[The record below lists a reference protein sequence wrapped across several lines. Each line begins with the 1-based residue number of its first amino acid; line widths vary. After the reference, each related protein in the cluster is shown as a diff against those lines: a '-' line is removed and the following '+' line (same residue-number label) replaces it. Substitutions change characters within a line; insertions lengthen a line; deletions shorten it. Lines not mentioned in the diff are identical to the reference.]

1 MEPFSLRCFVAV
13 ARLGSFSRAAV
24 ELYRTQPAISL
35 QVRKLEREL
44 GRPLFDRA
52 RRAPVMTEAGTA
64 LYAAARDLLE
74 RLDRLPEQVA
84 SLGAQPAG
92 MLTIASNLS
101 LISHFLPDVLR
112 DFHRSFPNVR
122 LRLLNRTSRGIE
134 RSIEEGEADLGV
146 GFLVEDRPVISVVVV
161 FKSPLVLVTART
173 SKVLPDAEKRVA
185 SLDKVLQGPVVHF
198 EEGVELRRFLER
210 TLTTGRSLQPVIELP
225 SIESILQFVN
235 DGFGSTIL
243 PAFAISD
250 LWRKKLVIREVG
262 RAIAPLEVRACTSRN
277 RTLSRAAAAFL
288 DLTCQAGKNIDMRRT
303 RRGQQREAAERRRA

>member
-13 ARLGSFSRAAV
+13 ARLGSFSRAAI
-24 ELYRTQPAISL
+24 ELYRTQPAVSL
-35 QVRKLEREL
+35 QVRKLEKEL

-52 RRAPVMTEAGTA
+52 RRAPVMTEAGKA
-64 LYAAARDLLE
+64 LYGAARDLLE

-84 SLGAQPAG
+84 SSEAEPAG
-92 MLTIASNLS
+92 TLTIASNLS
-101 LISHFLPDVLR
+101 LISHFLPGVLR
-112 DFHRSFPNVR
+112 DFHGRFPNVR
-122 LRLLNRTSRGIE
+122 LRLLNSTSRGME

-146 GFLVEDRPVISVVVV
+146 GFLIEDRPGIKVVVV
-161 FKSPLVLVTART
+161 FKSPLVLVTSRT
-173 SKVLPDAEKRVA
+173 SKVLPHAEKKVA
-185 SLDKVLQGPVVHF
+185 SLDKVLRGPVVHF

-235 DGFGSTIL
+235 YGFGSTIL

-250 LWRKKLVIREVG
+250 QWRKKLVIREIS
-262 RAIAPLEVRACTSRN
+262 RAIAPLEVRTCIRRH

-288 DLTCQAGKNIDMRRT
+288 DLTRQVGKNTEIRRT
-303 RRGQQREAAERRRA
+303 RRGQR